1 MFDILTLV
9 KTAGYLGIFA
19 IVFAESG
26 LLIGF
31 FLPGDSLLFTAGVLA
46 SAGMLNIWIV
56 VPLIFSAA
64 ILGDNIG
71 YFIGRKAGEKLFQR
85 EDSFFFRRSN
95 VEKTKIFFEKYGTRA
110 IIIARFVPVVR
121 AIAPVFAGV
130 GEMSYRRFFP
140 YDLLGGILWA
150 CGLPIAGY
158 FLGNTVPNIDDY
170 LLPIIGV
177 IIFLSLLP
185 MVKLWWGARRAG

>member
-1 MFDILTLV
+1 MFDIIAFV
-9 KTAGYLGIFA
+9 KAAGYFGIFA

-26 LLIGF
+26 LLVGF
-31 FLPGDSLLFTAGVLA
+31 FFPGDSLLFTAGVLA
-46 SAGMLNIWIV
+46 SANVLDIRIL

-64 ILGDNIG
+64 ILGDNLG

-95 VEKTKIFFEKYGTRA
+95 VEKTKIFFERHGARA
-110 IIIARFVPVVR
+110 IILARFVPVVR
-121 AIAPVFAGV
+121 SIAPVFAGV
-130 GEMSYRRFFP
+130 GQMRYRRFFL
-140 YDLLGGILWA
+140 YDFFGGILWA

-158 FLGNTVPNIDDY
+158 FLGNTVPNIDEY

-177 IIFLSLLP
+177 IIFISLLP
-185 MVKLWWGARRAG
+185 AIKLWFGGISR